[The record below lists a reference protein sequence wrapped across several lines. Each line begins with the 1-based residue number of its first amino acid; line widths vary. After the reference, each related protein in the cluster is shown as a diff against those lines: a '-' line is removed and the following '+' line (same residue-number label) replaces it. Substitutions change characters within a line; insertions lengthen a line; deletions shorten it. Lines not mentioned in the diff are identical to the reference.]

1 MTSNDLH
8 KQKIFQL
15 WLYAYQTKA
24 SNPGN
29 TVAATNLVFDLL
41 MTSNDMH
48 NAYDMHKTIIFIFGG
63 HFGPYEVIRAENFR
77 MKYPDIPSNN

>member
-1 MTSNDLH
+1 MDLCRSNEP
-8 KQKIFQL
+8 
-15 WLYAYQTKA
+15 

-48 NAYDMHKTIIFIFGG
+48 NEYDMHKAIIFIFGG
-63 HFGPYEVIRAENFR
+63 HFGPYEVIRR
-77 MKYPDIPSNN
+77 SNTGFVAATVFPGFLAFN